1 MALNALSVLVLA
13 AGKGTRMRSER
24 PKVLH
29 EVARRS
35 LLHHV
40 LATAMALEPQE
51 IAVVVGPGME
61 EVSAAAR
68 KISPDVKIAVQEQ
81 QLGTGD
87 AVKSALPKLTTRSR
101 DVLVLYGDCP
111 LIRAETIRS
120 MADAR
125 EAGAGIVVL
134 GFRPNDAA
142 RYGRLVTKSGLEVEK
157 IVEFEDASP
166 QERAIGFCNSGIFL
180 IDGERVAALVGAIK
194 DNNAKR
200 EYYLTDIVEI
210 GRGMGL
216 KTVAV
221 EGDPEEVLGI
231 NSRAELAAAEA
242 VFQARARAAALD
254 GGVTM
259 IDPSTVY
266 FAADTK
272 LGRDVVIQPHCVFGP
287 GVTVE
292 DDVRI
297 EGFCHFE
304 GAHIKRGGRIG
315 PFARLRPGAALAEDV
330 HIGNFVEIK
339 NAIVDA
345 GAKINHLSYIGDA
358 HVGTKTNVGAGTITS
373 NYDGFDK
380 HFTDIGAG
388 VFVGSHTSLV
398 APVKV
403 GDGAYIGSA
412 SVVVK
417 DVPPDALVF
426 TRAELVEKPGWAARF
441 RARKVAAKQ
450 KSKEE
455 K

>member
-1 MALNALSVLVLA
+1 MASSALSVLVLA
-13 AGKGTRMRSER
+13 AGKGTRMRSDR

-29 EVARRS
+29 EVGRRS

-40 LATAMALEPQE
+40 LATATALDPQE
-51 IAVVVGPGME
+51 SVVVIGPGME
-61 EVSAAAR
+61 DVAAEAR
-68 KISPDVKIAVQEQ
+68 RAVPDVKIAVQES

-87 AVKSALPKLTTRSR
+87 AVKAALPKLSGRAH

-111 LIRAETIRS
+111 FIRAETIRS
-120 MADAR
+120 MAAVR
-125 EAGAGIVVL
+125 GAGAGIVVL
-134 GFRPNDAA
+134 GFRPKDPA
-142 RYGRLVTKSGLEVEK
+142 RYGRLVTRSGLELEK
-157 IVEFEDASP
+157 IVEFKDASP
-166 QERAIGFCNSGIFL
+166 AERAIDFCNSGIFL
-180 IDGERVAALVGAIK
+180 IDGERIGTLIGAIK
-194 DNNAKR
+194 DNNAQR

-216 KTVAV
+216 KTMAV

-231 NSRAELAAAEA
+231 NSRAELAGAEA
-242 VFQARARAAALD
+242 IFQRHARAAALE

-259 IDPSTVY
+259 IDPNTVY
-266 FAADTK
+266 FSADTK
-272 LGRDVVIQPHCVFGP
+272 LGRDIVIQPHCVFGP

-315 PFARLRPGAALAEDV
+315 PFARLRPGAKLAEDV

-339 NAIVDA
+339 NAVVDS
-345 GAKINHLSYIGDA
+345 GAKINHLTYIGDA
-358 HVGTKTNVGAGTITS
+358 HIGTKTNVGAGTITS

-380 HFTDIGAG
+380 YRTEIGAN
-388 VFVGSHTSLV
+388 VFIGSHTSLV

-403 GDGAYIGSA
+403 GDGAYIGSS
-412 SVVVK
+412 SVIVK
-417 DVPPDALVF
+417 DVPPDALVL

-441 RARKVAAKQ
+441 RARKLAAKQ
-450 KSKEE
+450 KAKE
-455 K
+455 